1 MFQTKHF
8 QEDDVTKMLA
18 ATTHIGSSN
27 SEKTMEQYIY
37 KKKNDGG
44 NIINLKKTHEKLLLA
59 ARAIAAVENPL
70 DVYVCASRPYT
81 QRAVLKFARYSDKYF
96 LVEVNQARVHFLS
109 ESWNDSN
116 ER

>member
-1 MFQTKHF
+1 
-8 QEDDVTKMLA
+8 MLA

-59 ARAIAAVENPL
+59 ARAIAAVENPQ

-81 QRAVLKFARYSDKYF
+81 QRAVLKFARYSAAF
-96 LVEVNQARVHFLS
+96 CEIISVQS
-109 ESWNDSN
+109 EEYSFKMNHCDTFVTEN
-116 ER
+116 Y

>member
-1 MFQTKHF
+1 
-8 QEDDVTKMLA
+8 MLA

-81 QRAVLKFARYSDKYF
+81 QRAVLKFARYSAVF
-96 LVEVNQARVHFLS
+96 S
-109 ESWNDSN
+109 EIRS
-116 ER
+116 E